1 MVAEES
7 GGILESKPGA
17 AMLGRLLLGVLIA
30 FATPAAPL
38 LAQIMTG
45 PNGGQMIDAGAFHV
59 ELVVKGGDYRVHV
72 YDHVDAPVAVAKAT
86 AVVTVMVGQ
95 ATEKVTLKPVAG
107 NTLAGSGEMKRS
119 GPSKVMV
126 LLRVPDQA
134 MAMARFDLP

>member
-1 MVAEES
+1 MGARETS
-7 GGILESKPGA
+7 GILESNVKV
-17 AMLGRLLLGVLIA
+17 AMLKRILLGVLFVLA
-30 FATPAAPL
+30 AQAPL
-38 LAQIMTG
+38 SAQIMKG

-59 ELVVKGGDYRVHV
+59 ELVVKDADYRVHV

-86 AVVTVMVGQ
+86 AVVTVMIGE

-107 NTLAGSGEMKRS
+107 NTLAGNGTMKRS